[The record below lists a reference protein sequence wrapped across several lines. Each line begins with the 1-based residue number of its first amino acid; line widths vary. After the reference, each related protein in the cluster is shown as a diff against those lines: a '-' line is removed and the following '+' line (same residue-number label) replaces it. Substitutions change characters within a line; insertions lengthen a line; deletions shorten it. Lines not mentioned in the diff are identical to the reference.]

1 VIQLSENRYEW
12 IVLDLAIQLAQVVHV
27 PVHAPLAGPQVAQQV
42 HDSGARIVFASSDA
56 QARKLERAAAQL
68 PPDLVYVSYEPTD
81 AKIGTAGFSQMSC
94 LLEDVDAAAADG
106 MKQQCLQ
113 HLSAEALATILYT
126 SGTTGEPK
134 GVVLNQRNL
143 VSNTLAT
150 ITAFGVLEAD
160 VRLGF
165 LPLSHIFARTCDL
178 YTTIAVGSQ
187 LALAES
193 RDTVLSDC
201 QEIKPTI
208 INGVPYFY
216 QLLQR
221 RLAAESDDE
230 SGGLRELLGGNMRMC
245 CSGGAA
251 LPDHLLDYFQRQNLP
266 LLQGYG
272 LTESSPVITLS
283 SPRQVRRGAVGKP
296 IPGVEVRIAAD
307 GEILT
312 RGPHVMVGYWQRPEA
327 TAEVIR
333 DGWLHTGDL
342 GHLDQDGLLYFTG
355 R

>member
-1 VIQLSENRYEW
+1 
-12 IVLDLAIQLAQVVHV
+12 
-27 PVHAPLAGPQVAQQV
+27 
-42 HDSGARIVFASSDA
+42 
-56 QARKLERAAAQL
+56 
-68 PPDLVYVSYEPTD
+68 
-81 AKIGTAGFSQMSC
+81 
-94 LLEDVDAAAADG
+94 
-106 MKQQCLQ
+106 
-113 HLSAEALATILYT
+113 
-126 SGTTGEPK
+126 
-134 GVVLNQRNL
+134 
-143 VSNTLAT
+143 
-150 ITAFGVLEAD
+150 
-160 VRLGF
+160 
-165 LPLSHIFARTCDL
+165 
-178 YTTIAVGSQ
+178 
-187 LALAES
+187 LAES

-251 LPDHLLDYFQRQNLP
+251 LPDHLFDYFQRQNLP

-272 LTESSPVITLS
+272 LTESSPVITLC
-283 SPRQVRRGAVGKP
+283 SPQQVRRGAVGKP

-342 GHLDQDGLLYFTG
+342 GHLDQDGFLYITG
-355 R
+355 RKKELIVTSAGKNIAPVYLESLLTEDPLIAQALVIGDNRSYLTALIVPNPTNLEAEIRARKIRVFSKKAALVHPEVLKLYEAAMAHRLADVSHHEQVRNFTLPDRGFSVELGEMTPKFSLCRAVIEQRFAEQIEAMYRE